1 MSTSVHPKAPETPPL
16 TQRQTTVLFAEAR
29 GAGAAG
35 YAEVL
40 GQAAELSGG
49 RVLHKRDNGVLALFA
64 TPNAAA
70 VAAARMHT
78 YAQTL
83 PPLSERTGLRIGFH
97 AGPVGQRGHD
107 IFGDTVNLAL
117 RVADKAKDGQVLVTH
132 DTASSLSPALQ
143 ELVRP
148 SGHVTAS
155 GRSDNILLGALTWQH
170 AIRQITAERD
180 ADTGPRTVL
189 EVSYGT
195 RRILRRRQGD
205 SVFIGRDE
213 ACDLVVEVARAS
225 RRHCTI
231 VRRGASLVLRDTS
244 TNGTFVTPQGASEI
258 QVHGAEIALETSGC
272 ISLGQP
278 AASSADLIRYRCV

>member
-1 MSTSVHPKAPETPPL
+1 MSTSVRAAAPENTL
-16 TQRQTTVLFAEAR
+16 TQRHTTVLFAEAR
-29 GAGAAG
+29 GAGAAR
-35 YAEVL
+35 YVEVL

-70 VAAARMHT
+70 AAAARMHT

-83 PPLSERTGLRIGFH
+83 PPLPERTGLRIGFH
-97 AGPVGQRGHD
+97 AGPVGQRDHD

-117 RVADKAKDGQVLVTH
+117 RVADQAKDGQVLVTH

-143 ELVRP
+143 NLVRP

-155 GRSDNILLGALTWQH
+155 GSSNNILLGELAWRD
-170 AIRQITAERD
+170 AIRQIAAARD
-180 ADTGPRTVL
+180 ADAEPRTVL
-189 EVSYGT
+189 EVSYGA
-195 RRILRRRQGD
+195 RKVVRRRQGD
-205 SVFIGRDE
+205 SVFIGRDK
-213 ACDLVVEVARAS
+213 ACDLVVEAGRAS

-231 VRRGASLVLRDTS
+231 VRRGASLILCDTS
-244 TNGTFVTPQGASEI
+244 SNGTFVTPQGASEI
-258 QVHGAEIALETSGC
+258 QVRSGEITLATSGC

-278 AASSADLIRYRCV
+278 AASSADLVRYRCA

>member
-1 MSTSVHPKAPETPPL
+1 MSTSVHPKAPERPPL

-83 PPLSERTGLRIGFH
+83 PPLPERTGLRIGFH

-117 RVADKAKDGQVLVTH
+117 RVADQAKDGQVLVTH

-148 SGHVTAS
+148 S
-155 GRSDNILLGALTWQH
+155 
-170 AIRQITAERD
+170 
-180 ADTGPRTVL
+180 ADRGPRTVL

-213 ACDLVVEVARAS
+213 ACDLVVEAARAS

-231 VRRGASLVLRDTS
+231 VRRGASLVLCDTS

-278 AASSADLIRYRCV
+278 AASSADLVRYRCA